1 MRPFDLGQVYS
12 TGEAIKAQRIQNQQ
26 APMRNAMLQQ
36 QLDNARQ
43 SGQFAQNQEQ
53 RAQTEFG
60 QKQTAFDNKQQV
72 ENTKLLHM
80 AMTEIASNPDA
91 AQRYIPM
98 LSERGIMDGSKLD
111 FTVMTPEALQAGAR
125 EVAESTG
132 QALRALNTAQFKS
145 SEMTSNQKNLKTI
158 SEIRQRIAAGDPK
171 AQQELDDFLTTIR
184 APYSW
189 QNTGSQFQAA
199 PNMPGVTTP
208 APIVRD
214 LPPEKTPEYV
224 ENIESVK
231 NKAER
236 EGKKEADKPKAIR
249 RIQARYDQFKNLKR
263 EVAKAKSQANFW
275 STGFI
280 GQKLQDIGGTDA
292 KALKSTLTTIKANAG
307 FDKLQEMRDNS
318 PTGGAL
324 GQVAVQELEA
334 LQSVWTS
341 LEQSQDK
348 SQLISNLN
356 AFEAQVDSS
365 WKRVS
370 EAFEQDYGIPWDGNE
385 TPEKPVEYDQE
396 LLQFM
401 TDEERALFQ

>member
-12 TGEAIKAQRIQNQQ
+12 TGEAIKGQRIQNQQ

-43 SGQFAQNQEQ
+43 SNQFAQNQEQ

-60 QKQTAFDNKQQV
+60 QKQTAFDNKQQI

-91 AQRYIPM
+91 AKRYIPM

-132 QALRALNTAQFKS
+132 QALRALNTTQFKS

-158 SEIRQRIAAGDPK
+158 SEIRQRIAAGDPN

-208 APIVRD
+208 APILRD
-214 LPPEKTPEYV
+214 LPPEKTPPAIKAAEEARNQV
-224 ENIESVK
+224 EAQQK
-231 NKAER
+231 
-236 EGKKEADKPKAIR
+236 KKENDKAFKAYMVGMR
-249 RIQARYDQFKNLKR
+249 NLGF
-263 EVAKAKSQANFW
+263 ALSQTD
-275 STGFI
+275 TGPMI
-280 GQKLQDIGGTDA
+280 GQLPALTSAQQTAEGAGAVMAPILKQLFRTAGEGTF
-292 KALKSTLTTIKANAG
+292 T
-307 FDKLQEMRDNS
+307 DK
-318 PTGGAL
+318 
-324 GQVAVQELEA
+324 
-334 LQSVWTS
+334 
-341 LEQSQDK
+341 
-348 SQLISNLN
+348 
-356 AFEAQVDSS
+356 
-365 WKRVS
+365 
-370 EAFEQDYGIPWDGNE
+370 
-385 TPEKPVEYDQE
+385 DQE
-396 LLQFM
+396 LLLNM
-401 TDEERALFQ
+401 LPSRTDTETARINKINFVNAVVAAKLGITQNDEALTEFNNLMQENAEQPQIIKWNDL